1 MTISVVEVAARRD
14 ALLAELRTVVELESP
29 STDKAAVDRLVAYLR
44 ARARELG
51 AAIEEYP
58 QVDYGD
64 LTVASWPAH
73 GGAPTEPLLV
83 LTHIDTVWPV
93 GTLARRPFRIEGDT
107 AYGPGIY
114 DMKASVVMFLEAV
127 RLLRERHLL
136 HRPIRWLINTEEE
149 VGSPV
154 SRPLIELEA
163 QSSALVL
170 CLEPPAPG
178 GALKTA
184 RKGVGMFTVR
194 ISGRAAHAGAEPER
208 GVSAIQELANQIAY
222 LHSLNDPATGTTVN
236 VGVVGG
242 GTRSNVVAAEA
253 WAKVDVRVAT
263 REEAE
268 RVTAAVL
275 GARPWLH
282 GATVTVEGG
291 LNRPPMERTPAIAA
305 AFERARE
312 IGRELGLELREAATG
327 GASDGNFTAALGVP
341 TLDGL
346 GCPGDG
352 AHAEHEQISLSGLIE
367 RTALLALLLHRL

>member
-154 SRPLIELEA
+154 SRPLIEREA

-275 GARPWLH
+275 GARPWLP

>member
-73 GGAPTEPLLV
+73 GEAPTEPLLV

-275 GARPWLH
+275 GARPWLP

>member
-154 SRPLIELEA
+154 SRPLIEREA

-184 RKGVGMFTVR
+184 RKGVGMFAVR

-275 GARPWLH
+275 GARPWLP

>member
-1 MTISVVEVAARRD
+1 MTISVAKVATRRES
-14 ALLAELRTVVELESP
+14 LLAEVQRLVELESP
-29 STDKAAVDRLVAYLR
+29 STDKVAVDRLVAYLR

-64 LTVASWPAH
+64 LTVVSWPAH
-73 GGAPTEPLLV
+73 GEVPTEPLLV

-127 RLLRERHLL
+127 RLLRERHLR

-154 SRPLIELEA
+154 SRPLIEREA

>member
-127 RLLRERHLL
+127 RLLRERHLR

-154 SRPLIELEA
+154 SRPLIEREA

-275 GARPWLH
+275 GARPWLP

>member
-1 MTISVVEVAARRD
+1 MTISVADVARRQA
-14 ALLAELRTVVELESP
+14 ALLDEVRALVELESP
-29 STDKAAVDRLVAYLR
+29 STDKAAVDRSVAHVR

-51 AAIEEYP
+51 ATLEEYP
-58 QVDYGD
+58 QRDYGD
-64 LTVASWPAH
+64 LTIAAWP
-73 GGAPTEPLLV
+73 GEGEPVLV
-83 LTHIDTVWPV
+83 LTHLDTVWPV
-93 GTLARRPFRIEGDT
+93 GTLARRPFRIEGDM

-114 DMKASVVMFLEAV
+114 DMKASVAMLLEAL
-127 RLLRERHLL
+127 RLLHERGLA

-154 SRPLIELEA
+154 SRPLIEAEA
-163 QSSALVL
+163 QRSALVL

-184 RKGVGMFTVR
+184 RKGVGIFTVR
-194 ISGRAAHAGAEPER
+194 ITGRAAHAGAEPER
-208 GVSAIQELANQIAY
+208 GVSAIQELANQIGY
-222 LHSLNDPATGTTVN
+222 LHSLSDPALGTTVN

-275 GARPWLH
+275 GTRPWLP

-291 LNRPPMERTPAIAA
+291 MNRPPMERMPAITA
-305 AFERARE
+305 AFERARA
-312 IGRELGLELREAATG
+312 IARELGLELSEAATG

-352 AHAEHEQISLSGLIE
+352 AHAEHEQISVSGLVE
-367 RTALLALLLHRL
+367 RTALLAALLHRW

>member
-1 MTISVVEVAARRD
+1 MTISVAEVATRRD
-14 ALLAELRTVVELESP
+14 SLLAEVQRLVELESP
-29 STDKAAVDRLVAYLR
+29 STEKAAVDRLVAYVRER
-44 ARARELG
+44 ARQLG
-51 AAIEEYP
+51 AMLEEHP
-58 QVDYGD
+58 QADYGD
-64 LTVASWPAH
+64 LTVASWPAC
-73 GGAPTEPLLV
+73 GAAPPEPLLV
-83 LTHIDTVWPV
+83 LTHLDTVWPV
-93 GTLARRPFRIEGDT
+93 GTLARRPFRVEGDT

-114 DMKASVVMFLEAV
+114 DMKASVAMFLEAV
-127 RLLRERHLL
+127 RLLHERGLA
-136 HRPIRWLINTEEE
+136 HRPLRWLINTEEE

-154 SRPLIELEA
+154 SRPLIEAEA
-163 QSSALVL
+163 QRSALVL

-184 RKGVGMFTVR
+184 RKGVGIFTVR
-194 ISGRAAHAGAEPER
+194 ITGRAAHAGADPEQ

-222 LHSLNDPATGTTVN
+222 LHSLSDQSLGTTVN

-263 REEAE
+263 RAEAE
-268 RVTAAVL
+268 RVIAAVL
-275 GARPWLH
+275 GARPWLP

-305 AFERARE
+305 AFERARA
-312 IGRELGLELREAATG
+312 IGRELGVELSEAATG

-352 AHAEHEQISLSGLIE
+352 AHAEHERISLSGLIE
-367 RTALLALLLHRL
+367 RTALLSALLHRL

>member
-184 RKGVGMFTVR
+184 RKGVGIFTVR
-194 ISGRAAHAGAEPER
+194 ITGRAAHAGADPER

-275 GARPWLH
+275 GARPWLP

>member
-1 MTISVVEVAARRD
+1 MTISVAEVAARRD

-73 GGAPTEPLLV
+73 GEAPTEPLLV

-93 GTLARRPFRIEGDT
+93 GTLARRPFRVEGDT

-114 DMKASVVMFLEAV
+114 DMKASVAMFLEAV
-127 RLLRERHLL
+127 RLLHERGLA

-154 SRPLIELEA
+154 SRPLIEREA

-275 GARPWLH
+275 GARPWLP

-352 AHAEHEQISLSGLIE
+352 AHAEHEQTSLSGLIE

>member
-1 MTISVVEVAARRD
+1 MTISVAEVAARRD

-73 GGAPTEPLLV
+73 GEAPTEPLLV

-275 GARPWLH
+275 GARPWLP